1 MHKVDVGFECLASK
15 IFLEYKDC
23 RGMHLSCLLKRDVF
37 IMLVDFIPYFQ
48 CLRKYTLHLSST
60 EL

>member
-1 MHKVDVGFECLASK
+1 MHRVDVSFGCLASK

-23 RGMHLSCLLKRDVF
+23 REMYLSCLLKRDVF
-37 IMLVDFIPYFQ
+37 IMLVDFIYYFQ
-48 CLRKYTLHLSST
+48 CLRKYTWHLSQT